1 MVLREVFTDSATAR
15 SILRYRFFPH
25 CPREV
30 VKEGL
35 EGALPI
41 NAHEIINN
49 REGAVT
55 VGITQLFPR
64 PKGVFVSEFESRDDL
79 IEVLLGSW

>member
-1 MVLREVFTDSATAR
+1 
-15 SILRYRFFPH
+15 
-25 CPREV
+25 
-30 VKEGL
+30 L
-35 EGALPI
+35 EEALPHD
-41 NAHEIINN
+41 AHEIMNK

-64 PKGVFVSEFESRDDL
+64 PKGVFVSKFESRDDL

>member
-1 MVLREVFTDSATAR
+1 M
-15 SILRYRFFPH
+15 
-25 CPREV
+25 
-30 VKEGL
+30 KKGL
-35 EGALPI
+35 EDALPSD
-41 NAHEIINN
+41 AHEIINN
-49 REGAVT
+49 RKGAVT